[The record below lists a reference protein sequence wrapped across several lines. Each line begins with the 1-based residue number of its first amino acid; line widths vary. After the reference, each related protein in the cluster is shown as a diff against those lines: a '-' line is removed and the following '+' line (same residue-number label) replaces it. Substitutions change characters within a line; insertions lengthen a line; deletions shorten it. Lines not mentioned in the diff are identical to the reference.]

1 VTEVV
6 AAGAFYVFALAALV
20 GGLGVVSA
28 RHVVRSALFLMLA
41 LSSVAAIYVL
51 LSADF
56 VAAVQILIYTGA
68 IMLLLLFAIM
78 LTPQQVELP
87 PFASAGQQVAAGV
100 VAAALLALLVGTV
113 LVTPW
118 PLAATPLDRPTTE
131 AIGQAMLTTFVFP
144 FELASLVLLVGLVGA
159 LLLARED

>member
-1 VTEVV
+1 
-6 AAGAFYVFALAALV
+6 
-20 GGLGVVSA
+20 
-28 RHVVRSALFLMLA
+28 
-41 LSSVAAIYVL
+41 
-51 LSADF
+51 
-56 VAAVQILIYTGA
+56 
-68 IMLLLLFAIM
+68 
-78 LTPQQVELP
+78 
-87 PFASAGQQVAAGV
+87 
-100 VAAALLALLVGTV
+100 